1 MIEAS
6 QIKVIKVRFLF
17 LTIFNQTVWTAE
29 LIKSSANYLKRSG
42 FRPDWIR
49 ILIMYNSNSLAVIPL
64 KHAREFMPKKCYDF
78 LDSAAW
84 YKSEPS
90 RFEFKPT

>member
-17 LTIFNQTVWTAE
+17 LTIFNQYNC
-29 LIKSSANYLKRSG
+29 LKSSANYLKRSG

-49 ILIMYNSNSLAVIPL
+49 ILIMYNSNSLAVITL
-64 KHAREFMPKKCYDF
+64 KHARVFMPKKCYDF

-90 RFEFKPT
+90 RFKLKPT